1 MVPLFTEEEEIDV
14 VSVGAGRILP
24 TNPSAR
30 DRRALQTT
38 VAHKISARMV
48 KTQKNGLRTIPPR
61 RRHSNEDLSSCGS
74 SSSSTPTKHFIGNG
88 HSYYTSTNSSGT
100 VTPHQTG
107 AGTITGH
114 HHSIS
119 RKRPYTHVSMTNQQS
134 NGTAGGGSSKKYRG
148 KKYAKQQQNAAAAAA
163 AARRQISD
171 SDDADSQEKR
181 NLHND
186 MERQRRIG
194 LKNLFEELKSTIP
207 SIRDKERAPKV
218 NILREATILCTKLT
232 RDAEQVQVLKKQQAR
247 LLARLKQLRAS
258 VSNSSSSH
266 FNQQLQH
273 NSSTSKRYVE

>member
-1 MVPLFTEEEEIDV
+1 MTHKLIEAFIFFFTEEEEIDV
-14 VSVGAGRILP
+14 VSVGDRILP

-61 RRHSNEDLSSCGS
+61 RRCSNEDLSSCTS
-74 SSSSTPTKHFIGNG
+74 SSSSTPTKHFV
-88 HSYYTSTNSSGT
+88 SYYAGGAN
-100 VTPHQTG
+100 PHQT
-107 AGTITGH
+107 ASATVQSSSSSS
-114 HHSIS
+114 SIS
-119 RKRPYTHVSMTNQQS
+119 RKRPY
-134 NGTAGGGSSKKYRG
+134 GGHSSSKKHRG
-148 KKYAKQQQNAAAAAA
+148 KKQKIQQQQQQQQ
-163 AARRQISD
+163 RRNISD

-218 NILREATILCTKLT
+218 NILREATTLCTKLT
-232 RDAEQVQVLKKQQAR
+232 RDAEQYQQLKKQQAR
-247 LLARLKQLRAS
+247 LMAKLKQLRAS
-258 VSNSSSSH
+258 VPHYTN
-266 FNQQLQH
+266 N
-273 NSSTSKRYVE
+273 KRYVE